1 MTEIKITT
9 FNENLCTVDCKE
21 KSPQAF
27 LPAYSDKLSLRDSVW
42 IARQILSE
50 DNPNFKGLY
59 NFLRDSI
66 PYMGKA
72 EIILGIAAENYK
84 VEIWHFEVPKCR
96 RHGGTYYVLVNSAA
110 APEGAVKLAELAI

>member
-1 MTEIKITT
+1 MTEIKI
-9 FNENLCTVDCKE
+9 FNENLCTSQCKE

-42 IARQILSE
+42 IARQILREENDS
-50 DNPNFKGLY
+50 FRKLY
-59 NFLRDSI
+59 NFLRDVI
-66 PYMGKA
+66 PFMAKT
-72 EIILGIAAENYK
+72 EIIRGQSAAIS

-110 APEGAVKLAELAI
+110 PEGAVKIAELAI